1 MLPTVCL
8 GYCII
13 VYVTHCMSRLLYI
26 CLNSKYCNDPT
37 KDSGNLHLVKRGEM
51 RRKGRRAWLMGYKKG
66 LGSQR
71 EGSLRRR
78 KGGGFKY
85 RIGNVFCLCL
95 TFKVFKT

>member
-1 MLPTVCL
+1 
-8 GYCII
+8 
-13 VYVTHCMSRLLYI
+13 
-26 CLNSKYCNDPT
+26 
-37 KDSGNLHLVKRGEM
+37 
-51 RRKGRRAWLMGYKKG
+51 MGYKKG

-78 KGGGFKY
+78 KGVGFKY

>member
-1 MLPTVCL
+1 
-8 GYCII
+8 
-13 VYVTHCMSRLLYI
+13 
-26 CLNSKYCNDPT
+26 
-37 KDSGNLHLVKRGEM
+37 
-51 RRKGRRAWLMGYKKG
+51 MGYKKG